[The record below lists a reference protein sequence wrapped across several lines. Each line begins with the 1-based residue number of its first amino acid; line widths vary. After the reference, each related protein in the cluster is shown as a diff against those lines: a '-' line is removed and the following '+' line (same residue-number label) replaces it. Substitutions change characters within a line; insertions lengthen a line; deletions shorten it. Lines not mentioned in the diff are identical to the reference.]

1 VTLARREAWLNNINY
16 PLLMPCI
23 PVGAVEQREAAI
35 FAQTLESKAKDQKI
49 AAFGSSYGALDR

>member
-1 VTLARREAWLNNINY
+1 LNNINY

-23 PVGAVEQREAAI
+23 LVGAVEQREAAI